1 MSKMHNPPHPGET
14 LKEDVLP
21 ALGLTV
27 TEAAQQLGVAR
38 VTLSRM
44 INGHAAISADMAIRL
59 AQWLGGSAEIW
70 LRLQLQYDLWH
81 AEKNSKIKI
90 KPAQQ
95 LAAQR
100 INRRLT
106 DSGKSGNAGK
116 RKALAERIKS
126 RKITDDDQQVLDAL
140 PLDALAIM
148 EKTPSGW
155 VVWTDDVM
163 ESI

>member
-81 AEKNSKIKI
+81 AEKNSKIKV

-95 LAAQR
+95 LAAQS
-100 INRRLT
+100 LT
-106 DSGKSGNAGK
+106 A
-116 RKALAERIKS
+116 A
-126 RKITDDDQQVLDAL
+126 
-140 PLDALAIM
+140 
-148 EKTPSGW
+148 
-155 VVWTDDVM
+155 
-163 ESI
+163 

>member
-1 MSKMHNPPHPGET
+1 MNKMHNPPHPGET

-27 TEAAQQLGVAR
+27 TQAAEQLGVAR

-44 INGHAAISADMAIRL
+44 INGRAAISADMAIRL

-81 AEKNSKIKI
+81 AEKNSKIKV

-95 LAAQR
+95 LVA
-100 INRRLT
+100 
-106 DSGKSGNAGK
+106 
-116 RKALAERIKS
+116 
-126 RKITDDDQQVLDAL
+126 
-140 PLDALAIM
+140 
-148 EKTPSGW
+148 
-155 VVWTDDVM
+155 
-163 ESI
+163 

>member
-1 MSKMHNPPHPGET
+1 MHNPPHPGET

-27 TEAAQQLGVAR
+27 TQAAEQLGVAR

-44 INGHAAISADMAIRL
+44 INGRAAISADMAIRL

-81 AEKNSKIKI
+81 AEKNSKIKV

-95 LAAQR
+95 LAA
-100 INRRLT
+100 
-106 DSGKSGNAGK
+106 
-116 RKALAERIKS
+116 
-126 RKITDDDQQVLDAL
+126 
-140 PLDALAIM
+140 
-148 EKTPSGW
+148 
-155 VVWTDDVM
+155 
-163 ESI
+163 